1 MDDETDVRQQLTARI
16 EAKRAGI
23 SRFLVRA
30 RPRRN
35 RLANL
40 SVVGSAIAAVMTAGP
55 AIGGQSFTASV
66 QGRLG
71 FEDSSTVWRVLCLAA
86 MLLSVAA
93 AVATNLSNSRDL
105 NGRVTAAETCNAE
118 LEGLETLLEFGQ
130 LPLPEAVKLYQQYV
144 AKVPFVDESA
154 LPGNLPG
161 GRSST

>member
-1 MDDETDVRQQLTARI
+1 MDDESGVRQQLSARI
-16 EAKRAGI
+16 EARRASI
-23 SRFLVRA
+23 ARFLLHA

-40 SVVGSAIAAVMTAGP
+40 SILGSAIAAVMTAGP
-55 AIGGQSFTASV
+55 ALGGQSFTASV
-66 QGRLG
+66 QSTLG
-71 FEDSSTVWRVLCLAA
+71 IEDSSTVWRVLCLAA

-130 LPLPEAVKLYQQYV
+130 LPVPEAVKLYQQYV
-144 AKVPFVDESA
+144 AKVPFVDEA
-154 LPGNLPG
+154 KVPG
-161 GRSST
+161 